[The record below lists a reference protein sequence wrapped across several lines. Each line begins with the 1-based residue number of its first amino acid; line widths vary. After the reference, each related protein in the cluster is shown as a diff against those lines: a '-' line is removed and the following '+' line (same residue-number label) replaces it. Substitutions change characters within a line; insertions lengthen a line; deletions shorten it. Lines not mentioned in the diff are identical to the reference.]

1 MLLIGH
7 STCIGDSMA
16 RHASLADQ
24 LTALRAFI
32 EQPETI
38 EPAQTN
44 WQSSP
49 HARPA
54 AFNPEDLADV
64 HVERRVRIRPSIEE
78 ISRRL
83 IGVTFETMAGQTRPV
98 GGDIERS
105 ETGAVI
111 RMGKIRFSDG
121 TATERAYKT
130 NIDGGVIIYDAR
142 LPVGAMIGTRETQ
155 ERTMGGDE
163 ADGDAASNRYFA
175 EMFGVKPRGYR
186 PGGKRRQG
194 RNYTNAESAAM
205 LAEAIA
211 NTPVM
216 PTVTMCPDG
225 LACGTARISD
235 QFNGMKKGRSGESG
249 SMQWADI
256 GTALAERDVWALA
269 KQALKDD
276 DKAVLDAV
284 PTASGLRQVGESVG
298 FSGRSAYRNGRVAL
312 LAANDNLRAS
322 YKKFG

>member
-1 MLLIGH
+1 M
-7 STCIGDSMA
+7 T
-16 RHASLADQ
+16 RHASLAEQ

-32 EQPETI
+32 EQPETV
-38 EPAQTN
+38 EPVQTN

-54 AFNPEDLADV
+54 AFNPEDVVDM
-64 HVERRVRIRPSIEE
+64 HVERRVRIRPSIGE
-78 ISRRL
+78 IINRL
-83 IGVTFETMAGQTRPV
+83 AGVEFAMIDKQTRPV

-105 ETGAVI
+105 ESGAVV

-163 ADGDAASNRYFA
+163 ADGDAESNRYFA

-186 PGGKRRQG
+186 SGGKRRQG

-216 PTVTMCPDG
+216 PPVTMCPDG
-225 LACGTARISD
+225 IACGTARISD

-269 KQALKDD
+269 KQALKGDD
-276 DKAVLDAV
+276 RTAIDALGCAKSMRHV
-284 PTASGLRQVGESVG
+284 GASLG
-298 FSGRSAYRNGRVAL
+298 FAGGWSGRQGKRAL
-312 LAANDNLRAS
+312 VAANDNLAN
-322 YKKFG
+322 YLKKVS